1 MVARASIGRAAVLV
15 AGLTGVSTLLG
26 FARDAV
32 IAGIYGAGPEL
43 DAYFVALGLANIVLG
58 LLGTSLTR
66 AATPVLSREAHGEE
80 VCRGHRTF
88 DVVLTGAVIAI
99 GALSVVLGLA
109 AAPISRVLAPGL
121 TGDAADLLVLLT
133 RIILVTTVLVAA
145 TDLLAALAQ
154 AHGVFRWGALQGV
167 PFNLVMIAAAGL
179 LGPRIGVVALAVG
192 FVVGS
197 LARLALQLVPV
208 VQHRW
213 PLRPRLDARSP
224 GVREI
229 AALLPPLVVGQAAL
243 NVNTLVDRAVAST
256 VGEGAVSAVFLGWRL
271 VNLPE
276 MLVVAALVA
285 PLYPAMSAAAGE
297 GAAGRARMRRLVHQ
311 GLAVS
316 LTLLGPVAA
325 ALLVAPQEV
334 VTLAFGR
341 GAFDDEA
348 VRLTAVAVICFLPG
362 LLALA
367 CRQVVVSACYAVGD
381 TRGPVA
387 IGLLAMVVNVVGDL
401 TLAPVLGVAGIVA
414 ATSASLLVAAVLT
427 GWLAA
432 GRHRLVPL
440 RDTGLLLGRSAAA
453 LVGAGV
459 VAWLALRAVGPE
471 LVLVRAVLALVA
483 AALAYQLVL
492 ALLRAP
498 ERFVALHVAQRFRRR

>member
-1 MVARASIGRAAVLV
+1 MAARWSIGRAAVLV

-26 FARDAV
+26 FVRDAV
-32 IAGIYGAGPEL
+32 IAAVYGAGPQL

-66 AATPVLSREAHGEE
+66 AATPVLAREADGEE

-88 DVVLTGAVIAI
+88 DVVISTSVVAI
-99 GALSVVLGLA
+99 GALSVALGVA
-109 AAPISRVLAPGL
+109 AAPVSRVLAPGL
-121 TGDAADLLVLLT
+121 TGEAADLLVLLT
-133 RIILVTTVLVAA
+133 RIVLVTTVLVAA
-145 TDLLAALAQ
+145 TDLLVALAQ

-167 PFNLVMIAAAGL
+167 PFNLVMIASAGL
-179 LGPRIGVVALAVG
+179 LGPHLGIVALAAG

-197 LARLALQLVPV
+197 LARLGLQLVPLA
-208 VQHRW
+208 QHRW
-213 PLRPRLDARSP
+213 PVRARWDLRSP

-229 AALLPPLVVGQAAL
+229 GALLPPLVVGQAVL

-285 PLYPAMSAAAGE
+285 PLYPAMAAA
-297 GAAGRARMRRLVHQ
+297 ADDPARMRHLVHR

-316 LTLLGPVAA
+316 LTLLCPVAV
-325 ALLVAPQEV
+325 ALLVAPEAV

-341 GAFDDEA
+341 GAFDEQA
-348 VRLTAVAVICFLPG
+348 VALTAVAVLCFLPG

-381 TRGPVA
+381 VRWPVA
-387 IGLLAMVVNVVGDL
+387 VGVLAMVVNVVGDL
-401 TLAPVLGVAGIVA
+401 TLAPIWGVAGIVA
-414 ATSASLLVAAVLT
+414 ATSASLVLAAVLN

-432 GRHRLVPL
+432 TRH
-440 RDTGLLLGRSAAA
+440 GLLGGRATGTLLLRTAVATTGSAATAA
-453 LVGAGV
+453 LLLAWADLGA
-459 VAWLALRAVGPE
+459 AWARAG
-471 LVLVRAVLALVA
+471 LALVC
-483 AALAYQLVL
+483 AALAYQLML
-492 ALLRAP
+492 AFMRAP
-498 ERFVALHVAQRFRRR
+498 ERFVALEVVRRVRSR

>member
-1 MVARASIGRAAVLV
+1 MAARWSIGRAAVLV

-26 FARDAV
+26 FVRDAV
-32 IAGIYGAGPEL
+32 IAAVYGAGAQL
-43 DAYFVALGLANIVLG
+43 DAYFVALGLSNIVLG

-66 AATPVLSREAHGEE
+66 ASTPVLSREADGEE

-88 DVVLTGAVIAI
+88 DTVLTLAVVAI
-99 GALSVVLGLA
+99 GVLSVVLGLA
-109 AAPISRVLAPGL
+109 AAPVSRVLAPGFD
-121 TGDAADLLVLLT
+121 GEAADLLVLLT
-133 RIILVTTVLVAA
+133 RIVLVTTVLVAA
-145 TDLLAALAQ
+145 TDLLVALAQ
-154 AHGVFRWGALQGV
+154 AHGVFRWGGLQGV

-179 LGPRIGVVALAVG
+179 LGPHLGVVALAVG

-197 LARLALQLVPV
+197 LARLALQVVPV

-213 PLRPRLDARSP
+213 RVRPALDLRAP

-229 AALLPPLVVGQAAL
+229 GGLLPPLVLGQALL

-285 PLYPAMSAAAGE
+285 PLYPAMSAAAGAQDLDRLRE
-297 GAAGRARMRRLVHQ
+297 LVHR

-316 LTLLGPVAA
+316 LTLLAPIAVV
-325 ALLVAPQEV
+325 LLAAPQQV

-341 GAFDDEA
+341 GAFDEEA
-348 VRLTAVAVICFLPG
+348 VRVTAVAVVCFLPG

-367 CRQVVVSACYAVGD
+367 CRQVLVSACYAVGD

-387 IGLLAMVVNVVGDL
+387 IGVVAMVVNVVGDL
-401 TLAPVLGVAGIVA
+401 TLAPIFGVAGIVA

-432 GRHRLVPL
+432 RRHALVPL
-440 RDTGLLLGRSAAA
+440 RRTLPLLGRTAAA
-453 LVGAGV
+453 AIGAGV
-459 VAWLALRAVGPE
+459 LTWYAVRLVGPE
-471 LVLVRAVLALVA
+471 HAWSG
-483 AALAYQLVL
+483 AALALAVAAVSYQLAL

-498 ERFVALHVAQRFRRR
+498 ERFVVLQVLQQVRRR

>member
-1 MVARASIGRAAVLV
+1 MAARWSIGRAAVLV

-26 FARDAV
+26 FVRDAV
-32 IAGIYGAGPEL
+32 IAAVYGAGPQL

-66 AATPVLSREAHGEE
+66 AATPVLAREADGEDR
-80 VCRGHRTF
+80 CSGHRTF
-88 DVVLTGAVIAI
+88 DVVLTLAVVGI
-99 GALSVVLGLA
+99 GALSVALGLA
-109 AAPISRVLAPGL
+109 AAPVSRVLAPGL
-121 TGDAADLLVLLT
+121 DGEAADLLVLLT
-133 RIILVTTVLVAA
+133 RIVLVTTVLVAA
-145 TDLLAALAQ
+145 TDLLVALAQ

-208 VQHRW
+208 ARHRW
-213 PLRPRLDARSP
+213 PVRPRLDPRSP

-229 AALLPPLVVGQAAL
+229 GWLLPPLLLGQAML
-243 NVNTLVDRAVAST
+243 NVNTIVDRAVAST
-256 VGEGAVSAVFLGWRL
+256 VGDGAVTAVFLGWRL

-285 PLYPAMSAAAGE
+285 PLYPAMAAAAGAQDRE
-297 GAAGRARMRRLVHQ
+297 RLRALVHR

-316 LTLLGPVAA
+316 LTLLAPVAVA
-325 ALLVAPQEV
+325 FFAAPQQV

-341 GAFDDEA
+341 GAFDERA
-348 VRLTAVAVICFLPG
+348 VQVTAVAVVCFLPG

-367 CRQVVVSACYAVGD
+367 CRQVLVSACYAVGD

-387 IGLLAMVVNVVGDL
+387 VGVLAMVVNVVGDL
-401 TLAPVLGVAGIVA
+401 TLAPVLGVAGIVV

-432 GRHRLVPL
+432 RRHGLVPG
-440 RDTGLLLGRSAAA
+440 RSTVPMLGRAAVAGLGAA
-453 LVGAGV
+453 LTTWYVVRLAGLEQAWAGAG
-459 VAWLALRAVGPE
+459 
-471 LVLVRAVLALVA
+471 LALVVA
-483 AALAYQLVL
+483 AVTYQLAL

-498 ERFVALHVAQRFRRR
+498 ERYVALQVVRQVRRR